1 MTSTFRHP
9 ALLLLVAFLWTGAEA
24 RAQSSTPEAMLTAML
39 HHFLDGASRSDAAIH
54 DAFWA
59 EDLIYTSSSGRRF
72 GKAELMAGLPPEPI
86 PPTTRYTA
94 EEIQVRVFG
103 GMAVVAFRMVAT
115 SEEPTLP
122 PVQQFFNSGTFL
134 LREGRWQVVN
144 WHATRIPSE

>member
-1 MTSTFRHP
+1 MRFIP
-9 ALLLLVAFLWTGAEA
+9 LWVLALTLSVPSF
-24 RAQSSTPEAMLTAML
+24 AQSSNPDATLTAML

-54 DAFWA
+54 DSFWA

-115 SEEPTLP
+115 SSEPGIP
-122 PVQQFFNSGTFL
+122 PTQNFLNSGTFIW
-134 LREGRWQVVN
+134 RDGRWQVVN
-144 WHATRIPSE
+144 WHATRMPD